1 MVKKKKLGFCEGC
14 IPTGLEEGTVEE
26 KRPREGRLARNLE
39 APPPPPPAAGF
50 EESDNGAATAAEDP
64 SMARAV
70 LLLEVPPGPGLIFI
84 WTPTDI
90 RYRRVK
96 ESYL

>member
-1 MVKKKKLGFCEGC
+1 MKKKKKKKKLGFCEGC

-39 APPPPPPAAGF
+39 APPPPPAVGF

-70 LLLEVPPGPGLIFI
+70 LLLEVSPGPELILFAHQRY
-84 WTPTDI
+84 T
-90 RYRRVK
+90 RYRG
-96 ESYL
+96 